1 MTKNNTTDQKTV
13 TLASI
18 GINGLL
24 KLAQLRAAGQGD
36 AFAIHYDAGQWGVTF
51 GPAPKADEIK
61 YHDSLKAALA
71 AALADEPMFAGA
83 PRASAAV
90 T

>member
-18 GINGLL
+18 GLSALL

-51 GPAPKADEIK
+51 GPSPKADEIK
-61 YHDSLKAALA
+61 YHGSLKAALA
-71 AALADEPMFAGA
+71 AALVDESMFAGESA
-83 PRASAAV
+83 LAASR
-90 T
+90 